1 MFNKD
6 FYPTPENLIMKIF
19 MKIEKDQIMSILEPS
34 AGKGNIVDYFQDK
47 IKYSKKNWKIDC
59 IEIEEDLQ
67 GILKN
72 KGYKVIYDDFLRF
85 STLKKYDL
93 IIMNPPFSAGD
104 RHLLKA
110 IELIENYG
118 GQIACI
124 LNAETIKNP
133 CTIYRQDLKI
143 KLENYKADIEFIQNA
158 FLGAERKTAVEVALI
173 YINIP
178 SKVKES
184 DILKKLRKAKRYEE
198 KDVEYSQVTKTDF
211 IQAIIEKYSFEI
223 NAGVKLIEEYQ
234 NISPIIKNT
243 FGEYSREVLNLKVND
258 SEYNLINTYIESIRY
273 KYWETLFSADKF
285 RKLFTSELLRE
296 FQAKLTELKDYEF
309 NEFNIL
315 QLQKDMSNKLVKSV
329 EQTILDLF
337 EDLSYKHSYN
347 EEYSKNIHYYN
358 GWKTNDA
365 YKINKKVIIPLRA
378 MDWWDK
384 KFAYSNST
392 YEKLADIEKV
402 LNYVNNKEIDSID
415 LEKVLQE
422 NLRAQQNKNI
432 ECKYF
437 TLTFYKKG
445 TCHLVF
451 KDDDLLLKFNIFGS
465 QKKGWLPRGYGKKS
479 YKEMDPE
486 EKKVIDEFQGKKEYE
501 KVFNNQNLYITN
513 LNSNLLLLDKK
524 EN

>member
-1 MFNKD
+1 M
-6 FYPTPENLIMKIF
+6 
-19 MKIEKDQIMSILEPS
+19 
-34 AGKGNIVDYFQDK
+34 
-47 IKYSKKNWKIDC
+47 
-59 IEIEEDLQ
+59 
-67 GILKN
+67 
-72 KGYKVIYDDFLRF
+72 
-85 STLKKYDL
+85 
-93 IIMNPPFSAGD
+93 
-104 RHLLKA
+104 LKA

-143 KLENYKADIEFIQNA
+143 KLENYRSDIEYIQNA
-158 FLGAERKTAVEVALI
+158 FIGAERRTTVEVALI

-184 DILKKLRKAKRYEE
+184 DILKNLRKAQRYEE
-198 KDVEYSQVTKTDF
+198 KNIEYSQVTKTDF
-211 IQAIIEKYSFEI
+211 IQSIIEKYNFEV
-223 NAGVKLIEEYQ
+223 NAGVKLIEEYL
-234 NISPIIKNT
+234 NISPIIKSS
-243 FGEYSREVLNLKVND
+243 FGEYSRDILNLKVND
-258 SEYNLINTYIESIRY
+258 SEHNLINNYIETIRY

-285 RKLFTSELLRE
+285 RKLFTTELLKQ
-296 FQAKLTELKDYEF
+296 FQAKLTELKDYDF

-315 QLQKDMSNKLVKSV
+315 QLQKEMSSKLIKSV

-347 EEYSKNIHYYN
+347 EEFSKNIHYYN
-358 GWKTNDA
+358 GWKSNDA
-365 YKINKKVIIPLRA
+365 CKINKKVIIPLRA

-384 KFAYSNST
+384 KFAYSHST

-402 LNYVNNKEIDSID
+402 LNYLNNKEIESID

-422 NLRAQQNKNI
+422 KLREQQNKNI
-432 ECKYF
+432 DCKYF

-479 YKEMDPE
+479 YKDMTNE
-486 EKKVIDEFQGKKEYE
+486 EKKVIDEFQGKKEYK
-501 KVFNNQNLYITN
+501 KVLNNQNLYITN
-513 LNSNLLLLDKK
+513 LNNNLLLLG
-524 EN
+524 

>member
-1 MFNKD
+1 M
-6 FYPTPENLIMKIF
+6 
-19 MKIEKDQIMSILEPS
+19 
-34 AGKGNIVDYFQDK
+34 
-47 IKYSKKNWKIDC
+47 
-59 IEIEEDLQ
+59 
-67 GILKN
+67 
-72 KGYKVIYDDFLRF
+72 
-85 STLKKYDL
+85 
-93 IIMNPPFSAGD
+93 
-104 RHLLKA
+104 
-110 IELIENYG
+110 IENYG

-143 KLENYKADIEFIQNA
+143 KLENYRSDIEYIQNA
-158 FLGAERKTAVEVALI
+158 FIGAERRTTVEVALI

-184 DILKKLRKAKRYEE
+184 DILKNLRKSKKYEE
-198 KDVEYSQVTKTDF
+198 KNIEYSQVTKTDF
-211 IQAIIEKYSFEI
+211 IQSIIEKYNFEVQ
-223 NAGVKLIEEYQ
+223 AGIKLIEEYL
-234 NISPIIKNT
+234 NISPIIKNS
-243 FGEYSREVLNLKVND
+243 FREYSIEILNLKVND
-258 SEYNLINTYIESIRY
+258 SEHNLINNYIETIRY

-285 RKLFTSELLRE
+285 RKLFTTELLKQ

-402 LNYVNNKEIDSID
+402 LNYLNNKEIESID
-415 LEKVLQE
+415 LENVLQE

-432 ECKYF
+432 DCKYF

-479 YKEMDPE
+479 YKDMSTE

-501 KVFNNQNLYITN
+501 KVFICHIGMHNCTWLYIMQREK
-513 LNSNLLLLDKK
+513 SKRQG
-524 EN
+524 

>member
-6 FYPTPENLIMKIF
+6 FYPTPESLIMRMF
-19 MKIEKDQIMSILEPS
+19 TKIEKEQTMNILEPS

-47 IKYSKKNWKIDC
+47 IIYSKKNWKIDC
-59 IEIEEDLQ
+59 IEIEDELQ
-67 GILKN
+67 GILKS
-72 KGYKVIYDDFLRF
+72 KGYKVIYNDFLRF
-85 STLKKYDL
+85 FTLKKYDL
-93 IIMNPPFSAGD
+93 IVMNPPFSNGD

-133 CTIYRQDLKI
+133 CSIYRQDLKI
-143 KLENYKADIEFIQNA
+143 KLENYNADIEFIQNA
-158 FLGAERKTAVEVALI
+158 FIGAERKTAVEVALI

-178 SKVKES
+178 SNLKES

-198 KDVEYSQVTKTDF
+198 KNIEYSQVTKTDF
-211 IQAIIEKYSFEI
+211 IQSIVDKYNFEVQ
-223 NAGVKLIEEYQ
+223 AGIKLIEEYL
-234 NISPIIKNT
+234 NISPIIKNS
-243 FGEYSREVLNLKVND
+243 FGEFSREILSLKVND
-258 SEYNLINTYIESIRY
+258 SESNLINNYIESIRY
-273 KYWETLFSADKF
+273 KYWEALFSADKF
-285 RKLFTSELLRE
+285 RKLFTSELLKQ
-296 FQAKLTELKDYEF
+296 FQAKITELKDYEF

-315 QLQKDMSNKLVKSV
+315 QLQQDMSNKLVKSV

-347 EEYSKNIHYYN
+347 EEFSKNIHYYN
-358 GWKTNDA
+358 GWKSNDA
-365 YKINKKVIIPLRA
+365 YKINKKVIIPLKA
-378 MDWWDK
+378 TDWWYN
-384 KFAYSNST
+384 KFAYSYSI

-402 LNYVNNKEIDSID
+402 LNYLNNKEIESID

-432 ECKYF
+432 DCKYF
-437 TLTFYKKG
+437 ILTFYKKG

-465 QKKGWLPRGYGKKS
+465 QKKGWLPGGYGKKAYNDMS
-479 YKEMDPE
+479 DDER
-486 EKKVIDEFQGKKEYE
+486 KVIDEFQGKKEYE
-501 KVFNNQNLYITN
+501 KVVNNQNLYITN
-513 LNSNLLLLDKK
+513 LNNNLLML
-524 EN
+524 E

>member
-6 FYPTPENLIMKIF
+6 FYPTPESLIMRMF
-19 MKIEKDQIMSILEPS
+19 MKIDRNQVQNILEPS

-47 IKYSKKNWKIDC
+47 IVYGRKNWKIDC
-59 IEIEEDLQ
+59 IEIEEELQ
-67 GILKN
+67 GILKS
-72 KGYKVIYDDFLRF
+72 KGYKVIYNDFLRF

-93 IIMNPPFSAGD
+93 VIMNPPFSNGD

-110 IELIENYG
+110 IELVENYG

-143 KLENYKADIEFIQNA
+143 KLENYRADIEYIQNA
-158 FLGAERKTAVEVALI
+158 FIGAERRTAVEIALI

-184 DILKKLRKAKRYEE
+184 DILNNLRKSKKYEE
-198 KDVEYSQVTKTDF
+198 KNIEYSQVTKTDF
-211 IQAIIEKYSFEI
+211 IQSIVEKYNFEV

-234 NISPIIKNT
+234 NISPIIKNS
-243 FGEYSREVLNLKVND
+243 FGEYSREILSLKVND
-258 SEYNLINTYIESIRY
+258 SESNLINNYIESIRY
-273 KYWETLFSADKF
+273 KYWETLFSTDKF
-285 RKLFTSELLRE
+285 RKLFTSELLKE
-296 FQAKLTELKDYEF
+296 FQARLTELKDYEF

-347 EEYSKNIHYYN
+347 EEFSKNIHYYN

-384 KFAYSNST
+384 KFAYSNSV

-402 LNYVNNKEIDSID
+402 LNYLNNKEIESID

-465 QKKGWLPRGYGKKS
+465 QKKGWLPRWYGKKS

-513 LNSNLLLLDKK
+513 LNNNLLLLG
-524 EN
+524 

>member
-1 MFNKD
+1 M
-6 FYPTPENLIMKIF
+6 
-19 MKIEKDQIMSILEPS
+19 
-34 AGKGNIVDYFQDK
+34 
-47 IKYSKKNWKIDC
+47 
-59 IEIEEDLQ
+59 
-67 GILKN
+67 
-72 KGYKVIYDDFLRF
+72 
-85 STLKKYDL
+85 
-93 IIMNPPFSAGD
+93 
-104 RHLLKA
+104 LKA

-143 KLENYKADIEFIQNA
+143 KLENYRSDIEYIQNA
-158 FLGAERKTAVEVALI
+158 FIGAERRTTVEVALI

-184 DILKKLRKAKRYEE
+184 DILKNLRKSKKYEE
-198 KDVEYSQVTKTDF
+198 KNIEYSQVTKTDF
-211 IQAIIEKYSFEI
+211 IQSIIEKYNFEVQ
-223 NAGVKLIEEYQ
+223 AGIKLIEEYL
-234 NISPIIKNT
+234 NISPIIKNS
-243 FGEYSREVLNLKVND
+243 FREYSIEILNLKVND
-258 SEYNLINTYIESIRY
+258 SEHNLINNYIETIRY

-285 RKLFTSELLRE
+285 RKLFTTELLKQ

-402 LNYVNNKEIDSID
+402 LNYLNNKEIESID
-415 LEKVLQE
+415 LENVLQE

-432 ECKYF
+432 DCKYF

-479 YKEMDPE
+479 YKDMSTE

-513 LNSNLLLLDKK
+513 LNNNLLLLR
-524 EN
+524 